1 MKAGGTLTFADR
13 FDGRLSRAVGK
24 AVGKAVETTSSNV
37 VEIKDKHGVIKDNF
51 REAMADLTGVHD
63 IPANSSFKIFKQ
75 CAAWVGKDIK
85 GSWDR
90 RSVPRVM
97 HEVSQAAEILIVERF
112 LESVGLLSTSQLHNK
127 RETLT
132 LLHRIISEWRWRLTR
147 QHTILFSAHHIHSS

>member
-1 MKAGGTLTFADR
+1 MFEGLVFYHESWGYINLCGHR

-24 AVGKAVETTSSNV
+24 AVGKVVEKTSSNI
-37 VEIKDKHGVIKDNF
+37 VEIKDNF
-51 REAMADLTGVHD
+51 WEAMADLTGVYD
-63 IPANSSFKIFKQ
+63 VPANSSFKIFKQ

-112 LESVGLLSTSQLHNK
+112 LESIGLSSTG
-127 RETLT
+127 
-132 LLHRIISEWRWRLTR
+132 
-147 QHTILFSAHHIHSS
+147 